1 MAVALPKASPRA
13 HAAYT
18 QLYRAFTALDRAH
31 EHWLMGVGSNG
42 ARYAVLAK
50 LLNSTRP
57 MTPSDVAESTGRS
70 PNAISPL
77 IRTLLR
83 EGLIKQSP
91 NSADGRSYFLTLT
104 VAGRK
109 LTKRLEREE
118 IAFVQA
124 AMGGRPARELNTLD
138 ETLQALEKRADTIQR
153 PH

>member
-1 MAVALPKASPRA
+1 MAVAAPKANARA

-18 QLYRAFTALDRAH
+18 QLYRAFTAIDRAH

-42 ARYAVLAK
+42 ARYSVLAE
-50 LLNSTRP
+50 LYHSTRP

-83 EGLIKQSP
+83 EGLIKQTP
-91 NSADGRSYFLTLT
+91 NSADGRSYFLALT
-104 VAGRK
+104 TAGRK

-118 IAFVQA
+118 TAFVQA
-124 AMGGRPARELNTLD
+124 AMGGRPARELSTLD
-138 ETLQALEKRADTIQR
+138 EALQALEKRAETIQR